1 MNSYLVGGTEVQ
13 VLELLRGMMPR
24 YRPLLATQINRGHL
38 LEVAEAMGITSV
50 EFSLKGGV
58 GQPNTLRQIGRLVG
72 YLRENQVRLIHAHD
86 FYSAVTAVPASRIV
100 GAKVIMGRLDLA
112 HWPSPPQRV
121 LLTALTRAADHVV
134 TNAQA
139 IKDQLVRVERLPP
152 SRISVIPNGMD
163 ASRFDELARQPLRA
177 PLPELSGRT
186 VIVHVANMSHPV
198 KAQEDLLEAMRQV
211 VPDHPQALLLLI
223 GDGGRRPVLET
234 LTFEYGLERHVA
246 FLGHRMDVP
255 AILMRAHVGVLCSLA
270 EGMSNAIM
278 EGMAAG
284 LPMVVTDVGG
294 SPELVRDGER
304 GFVVAPRAPHQLAG
318 KLRALLGCEQ
328 LRRQMGRAAR
338 DFIERELSV
347 ERLVARHEALYQR
360 LLTEGAPVGE
370 VAFA

>member
-1 MNSYLVGGTEVQ
+1 
-13 VLELLRGMMPR
+13 
-24 YRPLLATQINRGHL
+24 
-38 LEVAEAMGITSV
+38 
-50 EFSLKGGV
+50 
-58 GQPNTLRQIGRLVG
+58 
-72 YLRENQVRLIHAHD
+72 
-86 FYSAVTAVPASRIV
+86 
-100 GAKVIMGRLDLA
+100 
-112 HWPSPPQRV
+112 
-121 LLTALTRAADHVV
+121 
-134 TNAQA
+134 
-139 IKDQLVRVERLPP
+139 
-152 SRISVIPNGMD
+152 
-163 ASRFDELARQPLRA
+163 
-177 PLPELSGRT
+177 
-186 VIVHVANMSHPV
+186 VANMSHPV

-318 KLRALLGCEQ
+318 KLRALLG
-328 LRRQMGRAAR
+328 
-338 DFIERELSV
+338 
-347 ERLVARHEALYQR
+347 
-360 LLTEGAPVGE
+360 
-370 VAFA
+370 